1 VKAAKAADIVVLA
14 IGEAG
19 NMSGEAQSRVDIS
32 VPAPQLALA
41 EAIAATGK
49 PVVVLLKHGRAM
61 ALTGVVRAASA
72 ILATWF
78 LGSEEGNAIADI
90 VFGDHA
96 PQGRLPVSFPQASGQ
111 EPFYYNH
118 RITGRPQIS
127 DDKNFKARYR
137 EVTNDALYPFGHGL
151 SYSTVAYSATAVS
164 AASLAMNGTVSVTA
178 TVTNTGNRQTH
189 EVAQL
194 YIHDKVASLT
204 QPIRALKGFQHLDL
218 EPGQST
224 KVEFTLMP
232 ADLAFVHPNL
242 KASAEAG
249 AFDVWI
255 APSSTGG
262 TPATFEL
269 QA

>member
-1 VKAAKAADIVVLA
+1 
-14 IGEAG
+14 
-19 NMSGEAQSRVDIS
+19 MSGEAQSRVDIS
-32 VPAPQLALA
+32 IPEPQLDLA
-41 EAIAATGK
+41 EAVAATGK
-49 PVVVLLKHGRAM
+49 PIVVLLKHGRAL
-61 ALTGVVRAASA
+61 ALTGAVKNAQA

-151 SYSTVAYSATAVS
+151 GYSTASYGATEVS
-164 AASLAMNGTVSVTA
+164 AATLAMNGSLIVKA
-178 TVTNTGNRQTH
+178 TVTNTGARALH

-194 YIHDKVASLT
+194 YIHDKVASMT
-204 QPIRALKGFQHLDL
+204 QPIRALKGIKHLDL
-218 EPGQST
+218 EPDQSAT
-224 KVEFTLMP
+224 VEFTLTP

-242 KASAEAG
+242 RPSAEAG
-249 AFDVWI
+249 LFDVWI
-255 APSSTGG
+255 APSATGG
-262 TPATFEL
+262 TAASFEL
-269 QA
+269 KV